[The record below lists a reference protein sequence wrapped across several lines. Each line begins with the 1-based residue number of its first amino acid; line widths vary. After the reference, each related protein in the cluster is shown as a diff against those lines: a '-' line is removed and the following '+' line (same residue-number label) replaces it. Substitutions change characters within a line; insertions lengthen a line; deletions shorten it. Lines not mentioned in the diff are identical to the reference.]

1 MKNSRSLVPLAGVG
15 VAVTWGLTFLSIKVS
30 VAELTPMT
38 LASLRFILASMILP
52 LIALATKTSLK
63 IKLRDYPLM
72 ALSGLIGI
80 TMYFFFENNGVMR
93 LSASES
99 SIIVGTIPVL
109 TLIVEMLAYKARP
122 KAAVVAGIL
131 MSFAGVALIVV
142 KSEAAESSS
151 SGYLFMVGAAV
162 SWVLYTFITRK
173 LGGKYPFL
181 TVTFWQIFSGT
192 LGCIPLGLAEGWVR
206 GPISFPV
213 AANVVFLGVL
223 ASAFGYWLYV
233 IVLDKLGASRSSVF
247 INLIPV
253 VSIVAAFVLLGERLA
268 PLQLAGGAVTIAGVY
283 LATYR

>member
-1 MKNSRSLVPLAGVG
+1 MKKSRNLVPLAGVG

-63 IKLRDYPLM
+63 ISFKDFPLI
-72 ALSGLIGI
+72 AVSGLIGI

-131 MSFAGVALIVV
+131 MSFAGVGLIVAR
-142 KSEAAESSS
+142 SEAAKSSPA
-151 SGYLFMVGAAV
+151 GYLFMVGAAL

-181 TVTFWQIFSGT
+181 TVTFWQIFAGT
-192 LGCIPLGLAEGWVR
+192 LGCIPLGIAEGWVK

-213 AANVVFLGVL
+213 VANVVFLGVL

-283 LATYR
+283 LATYK